1 MDVVDRG
8 FSEDCADFLD
18 RLLKRPW
25 IERLTAPEA
34 WNHPWLHQYR
44 TKVAKIPRA
53 LAVESTLNYVGHSFA
68 RSKLFQLTAYLI
80 SRFLLPR
87 EQRNNLTRL
96 YLYYDKLRLGQV
108 SLTDLAR
115 VQQAGNIRIE
125 GSDQQKILPKLG
137 IKSPYAQWNQNFTLV
152 GIPCL
157 EFMMFLTRDL
167 DILKYKIVKRAFDLL
182 DVDRN
187 GMVTESD
194 LEQAL
199 NPLRV
204 SPTLV
209 DDIFNEVSRTL
220 RVNVHMTGISLI
232 QFRNALLHECT
243 RKRRLLTEFMDRNR
257 SMRLI
262 KECREL
268 IRMNR
273 RAD

>member
-1 MDVVDRG
+1 M
-8 FSEDCADFLD
+8 
-18 RLLKRPW
+18 
-25 IERLTAPEA
+25 
-34 WNHPWLHQYR
+34 
-44 TKVAKIPRA
+44 
-53 LAVESTLNYVGHSFA
+53 
-68 RSKLFQLTAYLI
+68 
-80 SRFLLPR
+80 
-87 EQRNNLTRL
+87 
-96 YLYYDKLRLGQV
+96 

-115 VQQAGNIRIE
+115 VQLAGNIRID
-125 GSDQQKILPKLG
+125 GSDQQRILPKLG
-137 IKSPYAQWNQNFTLV
+137 IKSPYAQWHPNFTLV

-187 GMVTESD
+187 GKVTESD
-194 LEQAL
+194 LEQSL

-209 DDIFNEVSRTL
+209 DDIFNEVSRTVG
-220 RVNVHMTGISLI
+220 VNVHMTGISLV

-268 IRMNR
+268 IRMNL